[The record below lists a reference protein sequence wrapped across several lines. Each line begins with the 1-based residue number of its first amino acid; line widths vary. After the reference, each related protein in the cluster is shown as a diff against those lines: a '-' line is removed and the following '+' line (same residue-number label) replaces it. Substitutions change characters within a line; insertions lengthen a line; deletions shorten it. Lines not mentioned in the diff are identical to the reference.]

1 MVKSHPVLE
10 RCDIGSPHEAKL
22 LYDRQ
27 TNPKAAIDRGGAEAI
42 IQAREREVSEILI
55 DERKGT
61 KIARAHNLNPRGI
74 VGLIREFKLSGVIPE
89 ARPLFEEC
97 KRNRFWL
104 PEAIIEDFLKETGEL
119 Q

>member
-1 MVKSHPVLE
+1 M
-10 RCDIGSPHEAKL
+10 GSQHEAKL
-22 LYDRQ
+22 LYDKQ
-27 TNPKAAIDRGGAEAI
+27 TNPKAAIHRGEAEVI

-61 KIARAHNLNPRGI
+61 SIARAHNLNPRGI

-104 PEAIIEDFLKETGEL
+104 PKTLIEDLLKEVGEP
-119 Q
+119 